1 MTCGGF
7 GRNFARESLH
17 YGQFARAVTESVGL
31 TLSGPGGFSSRFS
44 IAGKMNA
51 HTPASQALDSTP
63 DSTPDSAPVDT
74 RATRREQSRGRRP
87 KRRTLVTAGIAIA
100 AIVAGSGFAVS
111 AAAEV
116 ATQSQNR
123 IAATA
128 DVSAATGRQHDQLT
142 VYTSIAKVHAQDAAS
157 VALADA
163 NQVVAAAVNKVDA
176 TTLSAA
182 ASSLASFQVLPID
195 QVESLTAQTKAET
208 TTVQAAVAEVDR
220 VAAEKAAAAAAA
232 AAAAQAAA
240 EAQAAQAA
248 KEARA
253 AAAAAAAAAPQPA
266 AAASSGDNS
275 PAGARATAS
284 AMASSQ
290 YGWGSG
296 EFSCLSQLWEKES
309 GWNYKAYNGSSGA
322 AGIPQALPG
331 SKMASAG
338 SDWASN
344 AATQIAWGLGY
355 IKSAYGTPCSAWA
368 HSESVGYY

>member
-1 MTCGGF
+1 
-7 GRNFARESLH
+7 
-17 YGQFARAVTESVGL
+17 
-31 TLSGPGGFSSRFS
+31 
-44 IAGKMNA
+44 
-51 HTPASQALDSTP
+51 
-63 DSTPDSAPVDT
+63 
-74 RATRREQSRGRRP
+74 
-87 KRRTLVTAGIAIA
+87 
-100 AIVAGSGFAVS
+100 VAGSGFAVS
-111 AAAEV
+111 AAAEA

-157 VALADA
+157 AALADA

-208 TTVQAAVAEVDR
+208 STVQAAVAEVDR

-253 AAAAAAAAAPQPA
+253 AAAAAAAAAPQPAA

-344 AATQIAWGLGY
+344 AATQIAWGL
-355 IKSAYGTPCSAWA
+355 CSAWA

>member
-1 MTCGGF
+1 
-7 GRNFARESLH
+7 
-17 YGQFARAVTESVGL
+17 
-31 TLSGPGGFSSRFS
+31 
-44 IAGKMNA
+44 MNSA
-51 HTPASQALDSTP
+51 TPASQR
-63 DSTPDSAPVDT
+63 PDSAPVDT
-74 RATRREQSRGRRP
+74 RATRRKQSRGRRP
-87 KRRTLVTAGIAIA
+87 KRVTLVTAGIAIA

-111 AAAEV
+111 AAAEA
-116 ATQSQNR
+116 ATRSQSR
-123 IAATA
+123 VAATA
-128 DVSAATGRQHDQLT
+128 SVSAATGRQHDQLT

-157 VALADA
+157 AVLADA

-195 QVESLTAQTKAET
+195 QVESLTARTKAET

-220 VAAEKAAAAAAA
+220 VAAEKAAAEAAAAEAARA
-232 AAAAQAAA
+232 AAAAQAAK
-240 EAQAAQAA
+240 EAKAAQ
-248 KEARA
+248 
-253 AAAAAAAAAPQPA
+253 AAAAAAAPQ
-266 AAASSGDNS
+266 AASSSSSSSSPGDNS

-296 EFSCLSQLWEKES
+296 EFSCLSQLWQKES
-309 GWNYKAYNGSSGA
+309 GWNYQSYNSSSGA

-331 SKMASAG
+331 TKMASAG

-344 AATQIAWGLGY
+344 AATQISWGLGY
-355 IKSAYGTPCSAWA
+355 IKSTYGTPCSAWA

>member
-1 MTCGGF
+1 
-7 GRNFARESLH
+7 
-17 YGQFARAVTESVGL
+17 
-31 TLSGPGGFSSRFS
+31 
-44 IAGKMNA
+44 MNSA
-51 HTPASQALDSTP
+51 QSAP
-63 DSTPDSAPVDT
+63 DSPTDSAPVDT
-74 RATRREQSRGRRP
+74 RASRRNGSRGRRP
-87 KRRTLVTAGIAIA
+87 KRFTLVTAGLAIA

-111 AAAEV
+111 AAAEA
-116 ATQSQNR
+116 ATRSQSR

-128 DVSAATGRQHDQLT
+128 DVAAATGRQHDQLT

-157 VALADA
+157 AALVDA
-163 NQVVAAAVNKVDA
+163 NQVVAAAANKVDA
-176 TTLSAA
+176 STLTAA

-195 QVESLTAQTKAET
+195 QVESLTARTKAET

-220 VAAEKAAAAAAA
+220 VAAEKTAAEAAAAAAA
-232 AAAAQAAA
+232 RAAA

-248 KEARA
+248 KAAKA
-253 AAAAAAAAAPQPA
+253 AAAAAAAAAPQA
-266 AAASSGDNS
+266 AASVSSSGDNS

-296 EFSCLSQLWEKES
+296 EFSCLSQLWQRES
-309 GWNYKAYNGSSGA
+309 GWNYQAYNSSSGA
-322 AGIPQALPG
+322 TGIPQALPG

-344 AATQIAWGLGY
+344 AATQISWGLGY

-368 HSESVGYY
+368 HSESFGYY

>member
-1 MTCGGF
+1 
-7 GRNFARESLH
+7 
-17 YGQFARAVTESVGL
+17 
-31 TLSGPGGFSSRFS
+31 
-44 IAGKMNA
+44 MN
-51 HTPASQALDSTP
+51 SSTP
-63 DSTPDSAPVDT
+63 TSQTTDSALVDT
-74 RATRREQSRGRRP
+74 RATRRKQSRGRRP
-87 KRRTLVTAGIAIA
+87 KRITLVTAGIAIA

-111 AAAEV
+111 AAAEA
-116 ATQSQNR
+116 ATQSQSR
-123 IAATA
+123 VAATA
-128 DVSAATGRQHDQLT
+128 TVSGATGRQHDQLT

-157 VALADA
+157 AVLADA

-182 ASSLASFQVLPID
+182 ASSLAGFQVLPVD
-195 QVESLTAQTKAET
+195 QVESLTARTKAET

-220 VAAEKAAAAAAA
+220 VAAEKAAAEAAAA
-232 AAAAQAAA
+232 EAARAAAA
-240 EAQAAQAA
+240 AQAAQAA
-248 KEARA
+248 KEAKA
-253 AAAAAAAAAPQPA
+253 AQAAAAAAAPQA
-266 AAASSGDNS
+266 ASSSSGDNS

-309 GWNYKAYNGSSGA
+309 GWNYKSYNSSSGA
-322 AGIPQALPG
+322 TGIPQALPG

-344 AATQIAWGLGY
+344 AATQISWGLGY

-368 HSESVGYY
+368 HSESFGYY

>member
-1 MTCGGF
+1 
-7 GRNFARESLH
+7 
-17 YGQFARAVTESVGL
+17 
-31 TLSGPGGFSSRFS
+31 
-44 IAGKMNA
+44 MN
-51 HTPASQALDSTP
+51 SSTP
-63 DSTPDSAPVDT
+63 TSQTPDSALVDT
-74 RATRREQSRGRRP
+74 RATRRKQSRGRRP
-87 KRRTLVTAGIAIA
+87 KRITLVTAGIAIA

-111 AAAEV
+111 AAAEA
-116 ATQSQNR
+116 ATQSQSR
-123 IAATA
+123 VAATA
-128 DVSAATGRQHDQLT
+128 TVSGATGRQHDQLT

-157 VALADA
+157 AVLADA

-182 ASSLASFQVLPID
+182 ASSLAGFQVLPVD
-195 QVESLTAQTKAET
+195 QVESLTARTKAET

-220 VAAEKAAAAAAA
+220 VAAEKAAAEAAAA
-232 AAAAQAAA
+232 EAARAAAA
-240 EAQAAQAA
+240 AQAAQAA
-248 KEARA
+248 KEAK
-253 AAAAAAAAAPQPA
+253 AAAAAAAPQA
-266 AAASSGDNS
+266 ASSSSGDNS

-309 GWNYKAYNGSSGA
+309 GWNYKSYNSSSGA
-322 AGIPQALPG
+322 TGIPQALPG

-344 AATQIAWGLGY
+344 AATQISWGLGY

-368 HSESVGYY
+368 HSESFGYY